1 MANRVREDLFT
12 IGIII
17 APHGVRGDLRIM
29 PQTDFP
35 DRFLEMD
42 DCYIDGKVHHL
53 TSARFHKQYILASFK
68 EIPDRNRAELY
79 SKKEIQVKRE
89 DLVPLPE
96 GRYYIFDLIGLDVE
110 DTQGRHLGTL
120 TDVLQPGANDVYV
133 VSQEGQDDQL
143 FANIPSVVIKV
154 DLENKKIIVDPPE
167 WI

>member
-1 MANRVREDLFT
+1 M
-12 IGIII
+12 
-17 APHGVRGDLRIM
+17 
-29 PQTDFP
+29 
-35 DRFLEMD
+35 
-42 DCYIDGKVHHL
+42 
-53 TSARFHKQYILASFK
+53 
-68 EIPDRNRAELY
+68 
-79 SKKEIQVKRE
+79 
-89 DLVPLPE
+89 
-96 GRYYIFDLIGLDVE
+96 E

>member
-1 MANRVREDLFT
+1 MAKIVRDDLFT

-42 DCYIDGKVHHL
+42 ACYIDGQLHHL
-53 TSARFHKQYILASFK
+53 TSARFHKQYVLATFK
-68 EIPDRNRAELY
+68 EIPDRNTAELY
-79 SKKEIQVKRE
+79 AKKEIQVTR
-89 DLVPLPE
+89 DQLVPLPE

-110 DTQGRHLGTL
+110 DTKGQYLGKL

-143 FANIPSVVIKV
+143 FANIPSVVIKI
-154 DLENKKIIVDPPE
+154 DLENKKMIVDPPE

>member
-1 MANRVREDLFT
+1 MAKIVRDDLFT

-42 DCYIDGKVHHL
+42 VCYIDGKEHHL
-53 TSARFHKQYILASFK
+53 TSARFHKQYVLATFK
-68 EIPDRNRAELY
+68 EIPDRNTAELY
-79 SKKEIQVKRE
+79 AKKEIQVTR
-89 DLVPLPE
+89 DQLVPLPE

-110 DTQGRHLGTL
+110 DTQGNYLGKL
-120 TDVLQPGANDVYV
+120 TEVLQPGANDVYV
-133 VSQEGQDDQL
+133 VSQEGQEDQL
-143 FANIPSVVIKV
+143 FANIPSVVIKI
-154 DLENKKIIVDPPE
+154 DLPNKKMIVDPPE